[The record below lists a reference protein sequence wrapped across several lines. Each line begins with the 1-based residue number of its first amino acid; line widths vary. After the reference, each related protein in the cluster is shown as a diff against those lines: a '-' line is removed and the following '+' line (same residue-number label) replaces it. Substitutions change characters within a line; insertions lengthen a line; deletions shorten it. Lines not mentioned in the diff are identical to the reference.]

1 MHCVKIRSDVKD
13 VVMCQVF
20 LQIILHV
27 LPIDIQEISQ
37 KTTLHYLNTYITN
50 QNKRY
55 LLAVL
60 HFGKKIYQTPRK
72 DSKKCLYLIQN

>member
-20 LQIILHV
+20 LQITLHV

-72 DSKKCLYLIQN
+72 DSKKCFYLIQN